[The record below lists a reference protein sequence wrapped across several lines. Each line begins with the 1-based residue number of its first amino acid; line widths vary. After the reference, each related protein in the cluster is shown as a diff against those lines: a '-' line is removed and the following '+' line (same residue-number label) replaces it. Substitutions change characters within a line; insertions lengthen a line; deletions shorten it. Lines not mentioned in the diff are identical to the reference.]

1 MNANHYNEKKAGI
14 DALSHYR
21 DLGSYF
27 YFLYLHLYSAHWT
40 TKELIFFFAGVLV
53 WNMNARCFAVST
65 PNNYIVNT
73 KSCIYAITYNINRI
87 VWMKLTSEVY
97 CRRRKGRYL

>member
-53 WNMNARCFAVST
+53 
-65 PNNYIVNT
+65 
-73 KSCIYAITYNINRI
+73 
-87 VWMKLTSEVY
+87 
-97 CRRRKGRYL
+97 